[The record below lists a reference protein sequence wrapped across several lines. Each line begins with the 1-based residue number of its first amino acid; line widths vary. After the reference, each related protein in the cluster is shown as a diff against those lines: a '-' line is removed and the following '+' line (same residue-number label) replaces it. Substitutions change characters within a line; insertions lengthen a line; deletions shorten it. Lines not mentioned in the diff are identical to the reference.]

1 MEKTEKEALLKWGK
15 NLQDQIDELKEK
27 DKKAFGIT
35 KTLGK
40 SIEFL
45 GRRVKELEDKGVRE

>member
-45 GRRVKELEDKGVRE
+45 GGRVKKLEEKGVR